1 MCNQQSFLR
10 WVCFNTHDQ
19 LTHRFPP
26 EERSVSLDL
35 YRKVQAATARP
46 RDRAT
51 AARNEQG
58 EAAGSTGKG

>member
-35 YRKVQAATARP
+35 YRKVQAATA
-46 RDRAT
+46 
-51 AARNEQG
+51 ARNEQG